1 MVVLEVPIV
10 LVAAVALLELE
21 LVARQAVLDRMVVVV
36 VEVLKA

>member
-36 VEVLKA
+36 EEVLKA